1 MSSRRSPGRPASPI
15 RSLIGG
21 LTVVIAL
28 TGIGC
33 AENEGGGASGG
44 AGTGAAAKKPTETKA
59 GQIAS
64 DDKDI
69 MKGIP
74 KKDR

>member
-1 MSSRRSPGRPASPI
+1 
-15 RSLIGG
+15 
-21 LTVVIAL
+21 VIAL

-33 AENEGGGASGG
+33 AENEGGGGAGG
-44 AGTGAAAKKPTETKA
+44 SGTGAAAKKPTETKA